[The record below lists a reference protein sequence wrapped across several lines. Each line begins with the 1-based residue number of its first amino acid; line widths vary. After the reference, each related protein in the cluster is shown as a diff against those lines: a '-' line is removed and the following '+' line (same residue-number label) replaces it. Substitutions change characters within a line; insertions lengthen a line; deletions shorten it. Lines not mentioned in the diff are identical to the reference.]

1 MKKKI
6 GNTNDKQRTLLKSFN
21 SVCREAVQLLPRI
34 VDTAPCIE
42 EPVQDVLRPCVRQHI
57 FEVIRHCPVGHPRDE
72 ITPTLGVRAPTLG
85 VGTPNLR
92 GTCPYFRVTT
102 C

>member
-1 MKKKI
+1 MRLSLYSVVRRLVAGVPLRVWI
-6 GNTNDKQRTLLKSFN
+6 GRNGEYDHNTHCKDEHDLSTT
-21 SVCREAVQLLPRI
+21 P
-34 VDTAPCIE
+34 TG
-42 EPVQDVLRPCVRQHI
+42 VR
-57 FEVIRHCPVGHPRDE
+57 VIRHCPVGHPRDE

>member
-1 MKKKI
+1 MVSRKEHDRSRSEECEKTE
-6 GNTNDKQRTLLKSFN
+6 NLYSRNDYKGRLE
-21 SVCREAVQLLPRI
+21 VR
-34 VDTAPCIE
+34 VDQEVATSHGSRDMLI
-42 EPVQDVLRPCVRQHI
+42 LR
-57 FEVIRHCPVGHPRDE
+57 VIRHCPVGHPRDE